1 MNDWF
6 EWNGVKCTSLGIH
19 VSEHPPITIP
29 EERVTFTDVPGRSGS
44 LITIE
49 ADETYNDQVLSV
61 TCFIENTANINAIAA
76 WLKGS
81 GQAVFANRPNGFYY
95 ARIVNQIPFEQIL
108 RGRPNRTFTVNF
120 RCKPFLY
127 LHDSPEIT
135 LTDDT
140 GIITNP
146 GGVHSLPLVTVN
158 GTGDVTIQ
166 LNGTI
171 LELNDLD
178 GSITMD
184 SELEEAWAGDQS
196 ANSLMNGEFLRLKA
210 GYNAYSW
217 EGDVT
222 GVVIQ
227 PRWRTL

>member
-1 MNDWF
+1 M
-6 EWNGVKCTSLGIH
+6 
-19 VSEHPPITIP
+19 
-29 EERVTFTDVPGRSGS
+29 TFTDVPGRSGS
-44 LITIE
+44 LTTIE
-49 ADETYNDQVLSV
+49 ADETYNDLVLAA
-61 TCFIENTANINAIAA
+61 TCFIENTANINAIAS

-81 GQAVFANRPNGFYY
+81 GTVVFANRPDGFYY
-95 ARIVNQIPFEQIL
+95 ARIINQIPFEQIL
-108 RGRPNRTFTVNF
+108 RGRPNRSFTVNF

-127 LHDSPEIT
+127 LHNSPEIT
-135 LTDDT
+135 LTSDT

-146 GGVHSLPLVTVN
+146 GSVHSLPLVTVN

-166 LNGTI
+166 MNGDI

-184 SELEEAWAGDQS
+184 SELEEAWADDLS

-210 GYNAYSW
+210 GHNAYIW
-217 EGDVT
+217 EGDVSS
-222 GVVIQ
+222 VVIQ

>member
-6 EWNGVKCTSLGIH
+6 EWNGVKSTSLGIH
-19 VSEHPPITIP
+19 VSEHPPITVP

-44 LITIE
+44 LTTVE
-49 ADETYNDQVLSV
+49 ADETYNDMVLTA
-61 TCFIENTANINAIAA
+61 TCFIENTANIRAITAF
-76 WLKGS
+76 LKGA
-81 GQAVFANRPNGFYY
+81 GKVVFANRRDGFYY

-108 RGRPNRTFTVNF
+108 RGRPNKSFTVNF

-135 LTDDT
+135 LTKDA

-146 GGVHSLPLVTVN
+146 GAVHSLPLVTVN
-158 GTGDVTIQ
+158 GTGDVTLM

-171 LELNDLD
+171 LELNDLN
-178 GSITMD
+178 GTITMD
-184 SELEEAWAGDQS
+184 SELEEAWSGDQS
-196 ANSLMNGEFLRLKA
+196 ANSRMDGEFPRLIA
-210 GYNAYSW
+210 GHNAYSW
-217 EGDVT
+217 DGDVT
-222 GVVIQ
+222 SVVIQ